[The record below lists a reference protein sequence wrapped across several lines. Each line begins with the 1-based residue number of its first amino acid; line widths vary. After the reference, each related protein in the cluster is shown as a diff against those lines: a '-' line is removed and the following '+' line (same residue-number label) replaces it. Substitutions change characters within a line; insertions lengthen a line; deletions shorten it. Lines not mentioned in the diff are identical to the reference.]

1 MNVARGYSL
10 IELVVVLVIA
20 GILAAVVMP
29 QFNQPQID
37 ASWYQEQAK
46 SALRYAQRQAVAQ
59 HRTVY
64 VFVTASSIELCSVAT
79 NPCPV
84 GSGVPDMATGIAYKI
99 NAPSGVALVPL
110 AFSFNSLGQPSAGA
124 PFTVGTVTVEAETGY
139 VH

>member
-1 MNVARGYSL
+1 MPARGYSL
-10 IELVVVLVIA
+10 IELVVVLVVA
-20 GILAAVVMP
+20 GILAAIAMP

-46 SALRYAQRQAVAQ
+46 AALRYAQRQAVAQ

-64 VFVTASSIELCSVAT
+64 VFVAASSIELCFAAT
-79 NPCPV
+79 NPCPA
-84 GSGVPDMATGIAYKI
+84 GSGLPDMTTGNPYKI
-99 NAPSGVALVPL
+99 NAPGGVSLVPL
-110 AFSFNSLGQPSAGA
+110 AFSFNPLGQPSAGA